1 MCFPAIGAA
10 VAGFGS
16 VGAATKAGMTALQ
29 LGLIGGSTVASV
41 ASPLVAFAGQ
51 RQQAKQQA
59 RFQAQAAAAERQR
72 FLQEQTAIRI
82 QEAQK
87 QKAAGEELADI
98 ARRTEGALGTAT
110 AIAANRGITG
120 ISLEA
125 LYGDIE
131 RQAGDVQ
138 FRIAQQQDMG
148 EVATAMGLEQAG
160 FATQQRQIG
169 IARPIAR
176 PSLALSSFQALSGG
190 LQTYAA
196 GRQIGATYKDV

>member
-10 VAGFGS
+10 I
-16 VGAATKAGMTALQ
+16 VGAKAAGSMSALSLGM
-29 LGLIGGSTVASV
+29 IGASTVASV
-41 ASPLVAFAGQ
+41 ASPLVGYAGQ

-59 RFQAQAAAAERQR
+59 RYQAQAAATERQR

-98 ARRTEGALGTAT
+98 ARRTQGALGTAT

-120 ISLEA
+120 VSLEA
-125 LYGDIE
+125 LRDDIT

-169 IARPIAR
+169 LAKPIAR
-176 PSLALSSFQALSGG
+176 PSLALSGLQALSGG

-196 GRQIGATYKDV
+196 GRQIGATYES

>member
-1 MCFPAIGAA
+1 MCIPLAA
-10 VAGFGS
+10 VAAAVQVAS
-16 VGAATKAGMTALQ
+16 VGAQ
-29 LGLIGGSTVASV
+29 
-41 ASPLVAFAGQ
+41 FAGA

-59 RFQAQAAAAERQR
+59 RFQAQAAEAERQR

-120 ISLEA
+120 VSLEA
-125 LYGDIE
+125 LRDDIT

-160 FATQQRQIG
+160 FATQQRQLG
-169 IARPIAR
+169 IRRPIR
-176 PSLALSSFQALSGG
+176 EPSLALAGMQALSGG
-190 LQTYAA
+190 LDAYTR
-196 GRQIGATYKDV
+196 GRQLGATYTS

>member
-1 MCFPAIGAA
+1 MCFPLIGAA
-10 VAGFGS
+10 LAP
-16 VGAATKAGMTALQ
+16 AASAGMQT
-29 LGLIGGSTVASV
+29 LIGASV
-41 ASPLVAFAGQ
+41 VSGFAAPLVSYAGQ
-51 RQQAKQQA
+51 RKQAKQQA
-59 RFQAQAAAAERQR
+59 AYQAQAAAAERQR

-120 ISLEA
+120 LSLEA
-125 LYGDIE
+125 LRDDIT
-131 RQAGDVQ
+131 RQAGGVQ

-160 FATQQRQIG
+160 FATTQRQIG
-169 IARPIAR
+169 IAKPISR
-176 PSLALSSFQALSGG
+176 PSLTLAGLQSLSGG
-190 LQTYAA
+190 VQAYTA
-196 GRQIGATYKDV
+196 GRSYRASLEA

>member
-1 MCFPAIGAA
+1 MCDPISASIGTAIVGKSAA
-10 VAGFGS
+10 
-16 VGAATKAGMTALQ
+16 AGMTAVQ
-29 LGLIGGSTVASV
+29 LGMIGASTVASV
-41 ASPLVAFAGQ
+41 ASPLVSYAGQ
-51 RQQAKQQA
+51 RKQAKQQA
-59 RFQAQAAAAERQR
+59 AYQAQAAATERQR

-98 ARRTEGALGTAT
+98 ARRTQGALGTAT

-125 LYGDIE
+125 LRDDIT

-138 FRIAQQQDMG
+138 FRIAQQQEMG

-169 IARPIAR
+169 LAKPIAR
-176 PSLALSSFQALSGG
+176 PSLALSGLQALSGG

-196 GRQIGATYKDV
+196 GRQIGATYES

>member
-10 VAGFGS
+10 I
-16 VGAATKAGMTALQ
+16 VGAKAAAGMSALQ
-29 LGLIGGSTVASV
+29 LGLIGGSTVASI
-41 ASPLVAFAGQ
+41 ASPIVSAVGQ
-51 RQQAKQQA
+51 RQQARQQA
-59 RFQAQAAAAERQR
+59 RYQAQAAATERQR

-125 LYGDIE
+125 LRDDIT

-138 FRIAQQQDMG
+138 FRIAEQQDMG

-176 PSLALSSFQALSGG
+176 PSLALSGLQALSGG
-190 LQTYAA
+190 LQAYTT
-196 GRQIGATYKDV
+196 GRQLGATYES

>member
-10 VAGFGS
+10 I
-16 VGAATKAGMTALQ
+16 VGAKAAGSMSALSLGM
-29 LGLIGGSTVASV
+29 IGASAVASV
-41 ASPLVAFAGQ
+41 ASPLVSYAGQ
-51 RQQAKQQA
+51 RKQAKQQA
-59 RFQAQAAAAERQR
+59 AYQAQAAATERQR

-98 ARRTEGALGTAT
+98 ARRTQGALGTVT
-110 AIAANRGITG
+110 AMAASRGITG
-120 ISLEA
+120 VSLEA
-125 LYGDIE
+125 LRDDIT

-160 FATQQRQIG
+160 FATQQRQI
-169 IARPIAR
+169 ALAKPIAR
-176 PSLALSSFQALSGG
+176 PSLALAGMQALSGG
-190 LQTYAA
+190 LQAYAA
-196 GRQIGATYKDV
+196 GRQIGATYES

>member
-1 MCFPAIGAA
+1 MCDPISATIG
-10 VAGFGS
+10 S
-16 VGAATKAGMTALQ
+16 SIVGAKAAAGMTAVQ
-29 LGLIGGSTVASV
+29 LGMIGASTVASV
-41 ASPLVAFAGQ
+41 VSPIASYAGQ
-51 RQQAKQQA
+51 RQQAKAQA
-59 RFQAQAAAAERQR
+59 RYQAQAAATERQR

-110 AIAANRGITG
+110 AMAANRGITG
-120 ISLEA
+120 VSLEA
-125 LYGDIE
+125 LRDDIT

-169 IARPIAR
+169 LAKPIAR
-176 PSLALSSFQALSGG
+176 PSLALSGLQALSGG

-196 GRQIGATYKDV
+196 GRQIGATYES

>member
-10 VAGFGS
+10 I
-16 VGAATKAGMTALQ
+16 VGAKAAGSMSALSLGM
-29 LGLIGGSTVASV
+29 IGASTVASV
-41 ASPLVAFAGQ
+41 ASPLVAVAGQ
-51 RQQAKQQA
+51 RQQARAQA
-59 RFQAQAAAAERQR
+59 RYQAQAAATERQR

-125 LYGDIE
+125 LRGDIE

-169 IARPIAR
+169 IASPIAR
-176 PSLALSSFQALSGG
+176 PSLALAGMQALSGG

-196 GRQIGATYKDV
+196 GRQIGATYES

>member
-10 VAGFGS
+10 I
-16 VGAATKAGMTALQ
+16 VGAKAAGSMSALSLGM
-29 LGLIGGSTVASV
+29 IGASTVASV
-41 ASPLVAFAGQ
+41 ASPLVAVAGQ
-51 RQQAKQQA
+51 RQQARAQA
-59 RFQAQAAAAERQR
+59 RYQAQAAATERQR

-98 ARRTEGALGTAT
+98 ARRTQGALGTAT

-125 LYGDIE
+125 LRDDIT

-176 PSLALSSFQALSGG
+176 PSLALAGMQALSGS
-190 LQTYAA
+190 LQAYAT
-196 GRQIGATYKDV
+196 GRQIGATYES

>member
-1 MCFPAIGAA
+1 MCFPLIGAA
-10 VAGFGS
+10 LAP
-16 VGAATKAGMTALQ
+16 AATGGMQT
-29 LGLIGGSTVASV
+29 LIGASVVASA
-41 ASPLVAFAGQ
+41 ASPLVAYAGQ

-59 RFQAQAAAAERQR
+59 AYQAQAAATERQR

-98 ARRTEGALGTAT
+98 ARRTQGALGTAT

-125 LYGDIE
+125 LRDDIT

-138 FRIAQQQDMG
+138 FRIAQQQEMG

-169 IARPIAR
+169 LARPIAR
-176 PSLALSSFQALSGG
+176 PSLALSGLQALSGG

-196 GRQIGATYKDV
+196 GRQIGATYES

>member
-10 VAGFGS
+10 I
-16 VGAATKAGMTALQ
+16 VGAKAAASMSALQ
-29 LGLIGGSTVASV
+29 LGLIGGATVASV
-41 ASPLVAFAGQ
+41 ASPIVSYAGQ
-51 RQQAKQQA
+51 RRQAKQQA
-59 RFQAQAAAAERQR
+59 AYQSQAVATERQR

-110 AIAANRGITG
+110 TIAANRGITG

-125 LYGDIE
+125 LRGDIE
-131 RQAGDVQ
+131 RQAGNVQ
-138 FRIAQQQDMG
+138 FRIEQQQNMG

-160 FATQQRQIG
+160 FATTQRQIG
-169 IARPIAR
+169 LAKPIAR

-196 GRQIGATYKDV
+196 GRQIGATYES

>member
-1 MCFPAIGAA
+1 MCFPLIGAA
-10 VAGFGS
+10 LAP
-16 VGAATKAGMTALQ
+16 AATGGMQT
-29 LGLIGGSTVASV
+29 LIGASVVASA
-41 ASPLVAFAGQ
+41 ASPLVAYAGQ

-59 RFQAQAAAAERQR
+59 AYQAQAAATERQR

-98 ARRTEGALGTAT
+98 ARRTQGALGTAT

-125 LYGDIE
+125 LRDDIT

-138 FRIAQQQDMG
+138 FRIAQQQEMG

-160 FATQQRQIG
+160 FATQQRQI
-169 IARPIAR
+169 ALAKPIAR
-176 PSLALSSFQALSGG
+176 PSLALSGLQSLSGG
-190 LQTYAA
+190 LSAALA
-196 GRQIGATYKDV
+196 GRQIGATYES